1 MAIEEISESKR
12 KQIIKKSVDP
22 LPNNPS
28 KAGYKADEIKK
39 AMFGFVT
46 DEKDSIIAEINR
58 IINEI
63 NFNFDNIDLSDY
75 DTKEEVR
82 NLIKDFITNNTNELE
97 NYYTKKQIEASLA
110 TNADLSKK
118 YTDERVA
125 GLINSAPETLDTFK
139 EIADALAED
148 QSVIDALNEAIGL
161 KASKKDLSATDE
173 KVNRIE
179 SQLDDF
185 VSTEELEKKDYATKS
200 YVGENGGKI
209 DSISVNGKPQ
219 QIDENKNLDITIPAY
234 NDTKIKEDIEA
245 LQNDKVDK
253 IEGKNLSSNDF
264 TNEYKQKLED
274 LSNYDDTKI
283 KEDIESLNTNKADK
297 SEIPDVSE
305 FITKGVNN
313 LDNYYTKIQIDDKTE
328 QAVNTAKNYTDT
340 KVAELIDSA
349 PETLDTFKEIA
360 DALKEDQDVLDTLN
374 SAIGNKADKTALA
387 TTNAKVGA
395 LETDNATNKADIKEL
410 QENKADAD
418 DIPSNY
424 VTTDTVQEVTGLKSF
439 NDVQIKGTLMDNA
452 GTRFSSLGMIQ
463 PKLTAGNGIS
473 IEGNTISSTISD
485 MTVKDQSSEVLKPHS
500 ASGAMIS
507 PEDYNLFPLTERAIA
522 TGLPYFNGKHNYTD
536 QTNYFVP
543 TTSGKTGQILVANAE
558 NTNVYGGKWEDKQ
571 TGGEPEW
578 KDPSDLGLLTEDNA
592 VFMPVG
598 SIFSSAIP
606 QTDARVHL
614 LDGSSISQSG
624 IYAEFATLLK
634 SLVSSGY
641 KVSCT
646 YSEYQSDIDNYGQ
659 CGRFV
664 IDNNAGTIRL
674 PKITK
679 FVEGLTSLSNIGK
692 SFKAGIPNIT
702 GQPAVATWWTV
713 DNDVQGAFSTSGNRD
728 ICSNNNTAQNL
739 IFDASR
745 GETKMNGTIRN
756 DVYGKSDTVQ
766 PQSTAYPYYI
776 VLAGG
781 YKSTEQVDI
790 DRIANDLK
798 TKLSKS
804 DLYLKYPVGSIYI
817 STNSTS
823 PADSVAN
830 GGLGG
835 GVWERLPEGLA
846 LWTTTTEGEGGNTIE
861 AGLPNITGYIGWEK
875 MGYLGGASSGALY
888 FKESIGSWNA
898 ESGGSAGWNG
908 SGIAIDANRVN
919 NIYGRST
926 TVQPPA
932 YKVFAWKRVG

>member
-1 MAIEEISESKR
+1 MTIEEISESKR

-63 NFNFDNIDLSDY
+63 NFNFENIDLSDY

-97 NYYTKKQIEASLA
+97 NYYTKKQVEASLA

-161 KASKKDLSATDE
+161 KASKKDLSVTDE

-219 QIDENKNLDITIPAY
+219 QIDENKNVDITIPAY

-297 SEIPDVSE
+297 SEIPNVSE

-452 GTRFSSLGMIQ
+452 GTRFNSLGMIQ
-463 PKLTAGNGIS
+463 PKLTAGRGIS
-473 IEGNTISSTISD
+473 IEGNTISSTAEDIS
-485 MTVKDQSSEVLKPHS
+485 VKDQNSVALKPYS
-500 ASGAMIS
+500 GSGANVT
-507 PEDYNLFPLTERAIA
+507 ENKDALTERAIA
-522 TGLPYFNGKHNYTD
+522 TALPYINGSHKYTD
-536 QTNYFVP
+536 AVDIYAP
-543 TTSGKTGQILVANAE
+543 TSSGKTGQILVAKSSS
-558 NTNVYGGKWEDKQ
+558 NVFGGWEEK
-571 TGGEPEW
+571 TSGGTPEW
-578 KDPSDLGLLTEDNA
+578 KDISELGLLTGETMEFVSGFDFPNSGNAFTIPLYKLATEKNLLNTYNYTIKFVSCGQIPDNT
-592 VFMPVG
+592 VINVRVGNSNQELDYNGCFMKFGTEIAAWDSGVKTTMAYQGVDTYEFIYNYARAGEIVG
-598 SIFSSAIP
+598 EFNISTANDG
-606 QTDARVHL
+606 TDAIVL
-614 LDGSSISQSG
+614 LQG
-624 IYAEFATLLK
+624 
-634 SLVSSGY
+634 
-641 KVSCT
+641 
-646 YSEYQSDIDNYGQ
+646 NYG
-659 CGRFV
+659 R
-664 IDNNAGTIRL
+664 A
-674 PKITK
+674 
-679 FVEGLTSLSNIGK
+679 
-692 SFKAGIPNIT
+692 
-702 GQPAVATWWTV
+702 
-713 DNDVQGAFSTSGNRD
+713 VQGASYVVNAVRFVKYYNLSS
-728 ICSNNNTAQNL
+728 INTLYVSSANAFGGFKGR
-739 IFDASR
+739 IS
-745 GETKMNGTIRN
+745 
-756 DVYGKSDTVQ
+756 VY
-766 PQSTAYPYYI
+766 
-776 VLAGG
+776 
-781 YKSTEQVDI
+781 
-790 DRIANDLK
+790 R
-798 TKLSKS
+798 
-804 DLYLKYPVGSIYI
+804 
-817 STNSTS
+817 
-823 PADSVAN
+823 SV
-830 GGLGG
+830 
-835 GVWERLPEGLA
+835 R
-846 LWTTTTEGEGGNTIE
+846 
-861 AGLPNITGYIGWEK
+861 
-875 MGYLGGASSGALY
+875 
-888 FKESIGSWNA
+888 
-898 ESGGSAGWNG
+898 
-908 SGIAIDANRVN
+908 
-919 NIYGRST
+919 
-926 TVQPPA
+926 
-932 YKVFAWKRVG
+932 

>member
-1 MAIEEISESKR
+1 MTIEEISESKR

-97 NYYTKKQIEASLA
+97 NYYTKKQVEASLA

-118 YTDERVA
+118 YTDEKVA

-179 SQLDDF
+179 SQLDDL

-200 YVGENGGKI
+200 YVEENGGKI
-209 DSISVNGKPQ
+209 DSISVNGEPQ
-219 QIDENKNLDITIPAY
+219 QIDENKNVDITIPAY
-234 NDTKIKEDIEA
+234 NDTR
-245 LQNDKVDK
+245 
-253 IEGKNLSSNDF
+253 
-264 TNEYKQKLED
+264 
-274 LSNYDDTKI
+274 I

-313 LDNYYTKIQIDDKTE
+313 LDNYYTKIQIDDKTN
-328 QAVNTAKNYTDT
+328 QTVNTAKSYTDT

-360 DALKEDQDVLDTLN
+360 DAFKENDAVLDALN

-387 TTNAKVGA
+387 TTDAKVSA

-418 DIPSNY
+418 DIPTNY
-424 VTTDTVQEVTGLKSF
+424 VTTDTIQEVTGLKSF
-439 NDVQIKGTLMDNA
+439 NDVQIKGTLMDNT
-452 GTRFSSLGMIQ
+452 GTRFNTLGMIQ

-485 MTVKDQSSEVLKPHS
+485 MTVKDQTSEILKPHS

-558 NTNVYGGKWEDKQ
+558 KTNVYGGKWEDKQ

-578 KDPSDLGLLTEDNA
+578 KDISELGL
-592 VFMPVG
+592 
-598 SIFSSAIP
+598 
-606 QTDARVHL
+606 
-614 LDGSSISQSG
+614 SQ
-624 IYAEFATLLK
+624 IIWE
-634 SLVSSGY
+634 
-641 KVSCT
+641 
-646 YSEYQSDIDNYGQ
+646 
-659 CGRFV
+659 
-664 IDNNAGTIRL
+664 
-674 PKITK
+674 
-679 FVEGLTSLSNIGK
+679 
-692 SFKAGIPNIT
+692 
-702 GQPAVATWWTV
+702 
-713 DNDVQGAFSTSGNRD
+713 
-728 ICSNNNTAQNL
+728 
-739 IFDASR
+739 
-745 GETKMNGTIRN
+745 
-756 DVYGKSDTVQ
+756 
-766 PQSTAYPYYI
+766 
-776 VLAGG
+776 
-781 YKSTEQVDI
+781 
-790 DRIANDLK
+790 
-798 TKLSKS
+798 
-804 DLYLKYPVGSIYI
+804 
-817 STNSTS
+817 
-823 PADSVAN
+823 
-830 GGLGG
+830 
-835 GVWERLPEGLA
+835 VWE
-846 LWTTTTEGEGGNTIE
+846 
-861 AGLPNITGYIGWEK
+861 
-875 MGYLGGASSGALY
+875 
-888 FKESIGSWNA
+888 
-898 ESGGSAGWNG
+898 
-908 SGIAIDANRVN
+908 
-919 NIYGRST
+919 
-926 TVQPPA
+926 
-932 YKVFAWKRVG
+932 